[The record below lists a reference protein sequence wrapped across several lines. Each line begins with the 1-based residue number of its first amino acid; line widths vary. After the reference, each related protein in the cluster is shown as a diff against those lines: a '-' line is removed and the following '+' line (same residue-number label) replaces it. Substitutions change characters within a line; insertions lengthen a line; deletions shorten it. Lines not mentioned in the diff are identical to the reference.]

1 MCRCPVP
8 PLAFFL
14 HLNHTTLLPW
24 FCLRHAL
31 PLVLLVGLRTD
42 NELDAGGA
50 KALAPSLAKMTQMQA
65 LNLECEWNV
74 LALCVSQL
82 RLCVAVSAMGVFCE
96 AGMQLRACLHCS
108 PTCLLRHHNHSRF
121 SRPRS
126 PRQRVVAMPALSA
139 ACAVGGVGA
148 QPTSLTRKERRHSRH
163 LWPSWRSYR
172 R

>member
-1 MCRCPVP
+1 M
-8 PLAFFL
+8 
-14 HLNHTTLLPW
+14 
-24 FCLRHAL
+24 
-31 PLVLLVGLRTD
+31 LLVGLHTD

-50 KALAPSLAKMTQMQA
+50 KALAPSLAKMTQLQT

-82 RLCVAVSAMGVFCE
+82 RLCVAMSAMAVFCE
-96 AGMQLRACLHCS
+96 AGMQLRACLHAS
-108 PTCLLRHHNHSRF
+108 PACLLRHHNHSRF

-126 PRQRVVAMPALSA
+126 PCQLVVALAAIPALSA

-163 LWPSWRSYR
+163 LWPS
-172 R
+172 